1 MTEFFPEARK
11 FFVSAHRVRAVKESG
26 RAWRWCCSSITVLV
40 GPALKSRDTTA
51 GGEENERNPQRP
63 RSAQQRLRL
72 KGKSERRRRKDAVL
86 LLSHNLSAGALG
98 TGDAAG
104 PASICSWGATCQGSA
119 KPNQHRLVLCA
130 PTWPLLP
137 PLASESRAD

>member
-1 MTEFFPEARK
+1 MLLALFVDRRFDGQTRPE
-11 FFVSAHRVRAVKESG
+11 VSRHK
-26 RAWRWCCSSITVLV
+26 
-40 GPALKSRDTTA
+40 TA

-63 RSAQQRLRL
+63 RSVQQRLRL
-72 KGKSERRRRKDAVL
+72 KGKSKRGRRKDAVL

-119 KPNQHRLVLCA
+119 KPNQHRLVLCT

-137 PLASESRAD
+137 LLASESRADWETGRRCQLAIEGWH